1 MGFTA
6 APGCSEAL
14 LPIGPPQETTQKW
27 TFPLLTL
34 FLPGSWGMRHCLPQF
49 PCVLRGLALATHRC
63 SSTRGQAGTQSPGKR
78 A

>member
-27 TFPLLTL
+27 GFLHLTL
-34 FLPGSWGMRHCLPQF
+34 FLPGSWGMRLDDC
-49 PCVLRGLALATHRC
+49 
-63 SSTRGQAGTQSPGKR
+63 
-78 A
+78 